1 MRIFVVIKGHVQVAD
16 VVDWCDADHTSP
28 LMAGRISGTQSLRVL
43 SGSLSGW
50 VFGFFMDG
58 IRAERVDDVHT

>member
-1 MRIFVVIKGHVQVAD
+1 MVKGFVQVLD

-28 LMAGRISGTQSLRVL
+28 LMAGQIFGTQSLRVL

-50 VFGFFMDG
+50 VIGVSVDG
-58 IRAERVDDVHT
+58 IRAERVKDVHT

>member
-1 MRIFVVIKGHVQVAD
+1 MVSVEDRVQVAD

-28 LMAGRISGTQSLRVL
+28 LKAGQISGTRSLRVL

-50 VFGFFMDG
+50 VIGFSVDG
-58 IRAERVDDVHT
+58 IHAERVDDVHT